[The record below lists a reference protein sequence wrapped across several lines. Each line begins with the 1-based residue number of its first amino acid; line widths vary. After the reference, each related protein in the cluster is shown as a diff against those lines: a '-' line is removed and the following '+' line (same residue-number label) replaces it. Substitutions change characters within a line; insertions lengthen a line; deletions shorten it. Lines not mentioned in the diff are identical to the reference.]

1 MFEFGARMPFSG
13 KGTSLLEVNGRLL
26 RQKNCGCYYSL
37 IYIITNVYFYIIIY
51 QNCLRFIKNP
61 PMEVGKVAVKFA
73 RLKEVAKMPP
83 FPIKRMLLP

>member
-37 IYIITNVYFYIIIY
+37 IYIIYQYYIQIIIY

>member
-1 MFEFGARMPFSG
+1 MYISI
-13 KGTSLLEVNGRLL
+13 LIIY
-26 RQKNCGCYYSL
+26 QYY
-37 IYIITNVYFYIIIY
+37 IQIIIY